1 MCCTLWLSTPV
12 PPKGVLEYPLST
24 PTMWGRPT
32 ALPSMATDPPG
43 RLMRKH
49 GDEQRPVY
57 FGKMDDQKD
66 AEFVAS
72 DSESS
77 DSSAASS
84 VASSKEEHLREVED
98 AAAKVRKLA
107 QFSDLT
113 YVRCTLD
120 VAGAPGSEHPAR
132 CFETRDRRSVLNIV
146 RSREDERHGAD
157 TADHG

>member
-1 MCCTLWLSTPV
+1 MLHPMAEYSSTP
-12 PPKGVLEYPLST
+12 KWVLEYPLST
-24 PTMWGRPT
+24 QPWGRPT

>member
-1 MCCTLWLSTPV
+1 MLHPMAQYSST
-12 PPKGVLEYPLST
+12 PKGVLEYPLST

-57 FGKMDDQKD
+57 YGDIDDQED
-66 AEFVAS
+66 AEFAAS

-98 AAAKVRKLA
+98 AAAKVR
-107 QFSDLT
+107 T
-113 YVRCTLD
+113 
-120 VAGAPGSEHPAR
+120 
-132 CFETRDRRSVLNIV
+132 
-146 RSREDERHGAD
+146 
-157 TADHG
+157 